1 MALFII
7 ISSQCKVV
15 LCSYVHVFVY
25 FDVCVCS
32 HVLCSYICGFN
43 YRVCMCEVF
52 YGVDVFVCLDFR
64 CLLCVFKCVCSYRNM
79 YMFDYGFVQSY
90 VCVFR

>member
-1 MALFII
+1 MFM
-7 ISSQCKVV
+7 C
-15 LCSYVHVFVY
+15 LCILTFVYVHMF
-25 FDVCVCS
+25 CV
-32 HVLCSYICGFN
+32 SYICGFN

-52 YGVDVFVCLDFR
+52 YGVDVFVCLDFG